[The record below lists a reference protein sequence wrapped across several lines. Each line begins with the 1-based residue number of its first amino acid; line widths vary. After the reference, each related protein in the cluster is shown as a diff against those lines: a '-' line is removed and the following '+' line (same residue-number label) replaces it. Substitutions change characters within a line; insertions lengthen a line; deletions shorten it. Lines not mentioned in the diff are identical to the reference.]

1 MEFSLY
7 TLTITQVNS
16 DRDIARITE
25 MGFRPDEASSAL
37 KASNGDVQQA
47 IESLLSRRGGPAG
60 RGGTSRQSSYESR
73 DGDRGVGRGRR
84 DRKEDDEGRLWDL
97 YFTYIASVT
106 YFFGYKTEFFSLPK
120 QSKRSRSVL

>member
-1 MEFSLY
+1 
-7 TLTITQVNS
+7 
-16 DRDIARITE
+16 

-47 IESLLSRRGGPAG
+47 IESLLSRRGGPSG

-97 YFTYIASVT
+97 YFTCDSRR
-106 YFFGYKTEFFSLPK
+106 KTQILLLQHHYWHGLCWSKLMTSLVK
-120 QSKRSRSVL
+120 ETINFQAYRLQKL